1 MSLPDLV
8 TIFSTFNIIGSA
20 IGISI
25 GTASNEVIK
34 TLTDGVVM
42 PLLSIFVKRGDLEK
56 YVLRIGKIEFRL
68 GELLGN
74 FIYFL
79 LVVLTIV
86 VILKYVLGG
95 MINRVIEAKIA
106 IQKENLDYN
115 RKTSMHI
122 NAIRNFNVPI

>member
-1 MSLPDLV
+1 MNLPDLV

-56 YVLRIGKIEFRL
+56 YVLRVGKIELRL

-74 FIYFL
+74 FIYLL
-79 LVVLTIV
+79 LVVITII

-95 MINRVIEAKIA
+95 MINRVIEAKVA